1 MPTAIAPPT
10 PPQPFLKWTGSKR
23 QLLPQLISRLPA
35 DIASRTYYEPFLGG
49 GSLFWELLPAKAVL
63 SDANADLI
71 NVYQQVR
78 DNVDA
83 LIDRLCE
90 HKLRHASGVLSDT
103 YFYAM
108 RSVFNQGKQSD
119 LDRAATFIYL
129 NKTGFNGLYRVNGSG
144 GFNVPMGD
152 YKNPLICDEN
162 SLRACNDAL
171 SHGWR
176 NVTLKAGSYDLWD
189 EIEPNSLHYLDPPYA
204 PVSATSSFTGYGK
217 GGFTAQD
224 QLKLKEWCDRIDKA
238 GELFMLSNSVAPLIL
253 DLYKDYQVE
262 FVDTRRSMAA
272 DAEKRGVIQEVIV
285 RNYAISKIM

>member
-35 DIASRTYYEPFLGG
+35 NIASRTYYESFLGG

-63 SDANADLI
+63 SDANVDLI
-71 NVYQQVR
+71 NVYYQVR
-78 DNVDA
+78 NNVNE
-83 LIDRLCE
+83 LIDRLRE
-90 HKLRHASGVLSDT
+90 HELKHGKGVLPET

-152 YKNPLICDEN
+152 YKNPLICDEDN
-162 SLRACNDAL
+162 LRACSDAL
-171 SHGWR
+171 SPYWR

-189 EIEPNSLHYLDPPYA
+189 KIEPNSFHYFDPPYA

-238 GELFMLSNSVAPLIL
+238 GELFLLSNSVAPLIL
-253 DLYKDYQVE
+253 DLYKDYRVE

-272 DAEKRGVIQEVIV
+272 DAGKRGIVQEVIV
-285 RNYAISKIM
+285 RNY

>member
-1 MPTAIAPPT
+1 MIAPPT

-35 DIASRTYYEPFLGG
+35 DIASRTYYESFLGG

-78 DNVDA
+78 DNVDE
-83 LIDRLCE
+83 LIRL
-90 HKLRHASGVLSDT
+90 LSFSQDIHRECLLDST
-103 YFYAM
+103 EMARAYF
-108 RSVFNQGKQSD
+108 
-119 LDRAATFIYL
+119 LDNRGWKPATDINKAERFIYL
-129 NKTGFNGLYRVNGSG
+129 NKTCFNGLYRVNGSG
-144 GFNVPMGD
+144 DFNVPMGD
-152 YKNPLICDEN
+152 YKNPLICDDDN
-162 SLRACNDAL
+162 LRACSDAL
-171 SHGWR
+171 SPYWR
-176 NVTLKAGSYDLWD
+176 NVTLKAGSYDLWNQ
-189 EIEPNSLHYLDPPYA
+189 IEPNSFHYLDPPYA

-253 DLYKDYQVE
+253 DLYKDYRVE

-272 DAEKRGVIQEVIV
+272 DAGKRGIVQEVIV
-285 RNYAISKIM
+285 RNY